1 MMENYLFNCGMCGAT
16 TVMCIMSGRM
26 PSLLVPARQKL
37 RKEKRQILNI
47 KKTYTE
53 DSIESLSPLAFTR
66 LRPGVY
72 VGSTEYSTQLL
83 IEIVSNAVD
92 EFRAGHGDK
101 ITVTIKKDNT
111 FIVEDNGQGFITNLL
126 REDGKTV
133 LEAAFSVLNTSGKY
147 TDDGVYDGVALG
159 LNGIGSKLATY
170 LSHWLEVFSWRDGKY
185 EHIWFKEGVF
195 NKRDCGDWKNV
206 DKPSGTLVQ
215 WQPSEEFFTNIE
227 VDLAAITKLFKV
239 LACLCPGLTIILEQ
253 EDKPTQ
259 TFVSKAGLSDL
270 ADEAVKGKEILKNR
284 LNIHYEGGK
293 NKLDLVLTYTNAYSA
308 TIVPYVNAGLT
319 DAGPHITQF
328 KTTLTREMN
337 KFFREKGWLKDK
349 EENLSGDDCQEGLY
363 VAFNI
368 TSPGVAYDAQ
378 TKSRLVKID
387 MKPFTSVIAE
397 ELGYWFVTNEKDL
410 KIICDKALNARKAR
424 AAAKK
429 ARDAV
434 REPKKKETGLRASL
448 ALSNKFI
455 DCTSKDPKERKLF
468 ILEGVSAGAAAIE
481 ARNPKT
487 DCIYLLRGKI
497 LSPLKSDT
505 TKLLQNQEI
514 SDLVR
519 IIGGSFGNTFDVNKI
534 NFDKIVI
541 FSDSDS
547 DGDQICLLLMGL
559 FYTYMKDLV
568 LAGKLYRGAAPLYTL
583 TKGKEEHLFYT
594 DKEYRNWQAK
604 NSTSGYT
611 VLRGKGTGEMNPD
624 DLHRLC
630 FNSERFKRFVVD
642 NPEETNA
649 LLTILLGPAVPPRK
663 QYIYDNATE
672 LGFHFE

>member
-1 MMENYLFNCGMCGAT
+1 M
-16 TVMCIMSGRM
+16 
-26 PSLLVPARQKL
+26 
-37 RKEKRQILNI
+37 I
-47 KKTYTE
+47 KKAAKTYTE
-53 DSIESLSPLAFTR
+53 DSIESLSPLEFTR

-92 EFRAGHGDK
+92 EYRAGHGDT
-101 ITVTIKKDNT
+101 INVTIKKDNT
-111 FIVEDNGQGFITNLL
+111 IIVEDNGQGFIPGLM
-126 REDGKTV
+126 REDGKSV
-133 LEAAFSVLNTSGKY
+133 LESAFSVLNTSGKY
-147 TDDGVYDGVALG
+147 TDEGVYDGVALG
-159 LNGIGSKLATY
+159 LNGIGAKLATY
-170 LSHWLEVFSWRDGKY
+170 LSHWLEVISWRDGKY
-185 EHIWFKEGVF
+185 EHVWFKEGIF
-195 NKRDCGDWKNV
+195 QKRDIGKWDNTN
-206 DKPSGTLVQ
+206 KPSGTLVQ
-215 WQPSEEFFTNIE
+215 WQPSEEFFTNPE
-227 VDLAAITKLFKV
+227 ADLAAITKLFKV
-239 LACLCPGLTIILEQ
+239 LVCLCPGLTIVFEQ
-253 EDKPTQ
+253 EGKDVQ
-259 TFVSKAGLSDL
+259 RFFSKAGLSDL
-270 ADEAVKGKEILKNR
+270 VDEGVKGKEILKNR
-284 LNIHYEGGK
+284 LNINYENGK
-293 NKLDLVLTYTNAYSA
+293 NKLDLVLTYTDAYSA

-319 DAGPHITQF
+319 DSGPHITQL

-337 KFFREKGWLKDK
+337 KFFREKGWLKEK

-368 TSPGVAYDAQ
+368 TAPGVAYDAQ
-378 TKSRLVKID
+378 TKARIVKLD
-387 MKPFTSVIAE
+387 MKPFTATIAE
-397 ELGYWFVTNEKDL
+397 ELGYWFATNEKDI
-410 KIICDKALNARKAR
+410 KAICDKALNARKAR

-468 ILEGVSAGAAAIE
+468 ILEGLSAGAAAIE

-497 LSPLKSDT
+497 LSPLKSDP

-519 IIGGSFGNTFDVNKI
+519 IIGAGFGPSFDLSKA
-534 NFDKIVI
+534 NFAKVVI

-568 LAGKLYRGAAPLYTL
+568 LDGRLYRGAAPLYTVS
-583 TKGKEEHLFYT
+583 KGQEEHLFYT
-594 DKEYRNWQAK
+594 DKEYRQWQEK
-604 NSTSGYT
+604 NSTAGYT
-611 VLRGKGTGEMNPD
+611 VLRGKGTGEMNPA

-642 NPEETNA
+642 NQEETSA
-649 LLTILLGPAVPPRK
+649 LLEILLGTAVAPRK